1 MLPWIDFFFAL
12 RKVDKNRGKKKEEK
26 ELNRFLSNKSNLMT
40 WHKERQIVVN
50 NVNLWRHTDKQS
62 RMSDFHTKDYA
73 FYLARDKLLMPYFSI
88 FHFIS
93 FRAISLEYNTLMYVH
108 KKSLNI
114 YEIIIHFFLQ

>member
-1 MLPWIDFFFAL
+1 
-12 RKVDKNRGKKKEEK
+12 
-26 ELNRFLSNKSNLMT
+26 MT

-73 FYLARDKLLMPYFSI
+73 FYFARDKLLTPYLSI

-108 KKSLNI
+108 KKALTYMKLYIFFYNDFLHWIYRYRFIFLESLIN
-114 YEIIIHFFLQ
+114 HT

>member
-1 MLPWIDFFFAL
+1 
-12 RKVDKNRGKKKEEK
+12 
-26 ELNRFLSNKSNLMT
+26 MT

-62 RMSDFHTKDYA
+62 RMGDFHTKDYV
-73 FYLARDKLLMPYFSI
+73 FYLAKDKLLMPYFSI

-108 KKSLNI
+108 KKNLNI
-114 YEIIIHFFLQ
+114 CI